1 LVSGT
6 VERVSTGVPFS
17 IIEKFLVGV
26 FIVVIWLRSAVEGSE
41 VPLFQML
48 RSYRRHKEQKRSNYG
63 HQQECN

>member
-1 LVSGT
+1 VL
-6 VERVSTGVPFS
+6 S
-17 IIEKFLVGV
+17 IIAKFLGA
-26 FIVVIWLRSAVEGSE
+26 FIVVIRLRSALEGSK